1 MNPNGIGL
9 GLYICKS
16 ICQEMG
22 GAISCKSMPNRMT
35 TFKFKVKGKITQGS
49 FDTMM
54 NIPQVEA
61 PNEDPSARFAALLQD

>member
-22 GAISCKSMPNRMT
+22 GSISCKSVPNRKTM
-35 TFKFKVKGKITQGS
+35 FKFKVSGKITQGG
-49 FDTMM
+49 FDTMV

-61 PNEDPSARFAALLQD
+61 PN